1 MAAVTNSSDL
11 GSPRKG
17 FVIASSSSAGF
28 FLGLGEPRDKHP
40 LDGAIRLF
48 IHQPAALP
56 GVESSFETR
65 KLEGK
70 ISLATPYSLK
80 SKLNKDRFECKVPM
94 KVPVSSLQG
103 SAC

>member
-11 GSPRKG
+11 GAQDKG
-17 FVIASSSSAGF
+17 LSSLPPAGF
-28 FLGLGEPRDKHP
+28 FLGLGEPHDNHTP
-40 LDGAIRLF
+40 DGAIRPF

-70 ISLATPYSLK
+70 ISLETPYSLK